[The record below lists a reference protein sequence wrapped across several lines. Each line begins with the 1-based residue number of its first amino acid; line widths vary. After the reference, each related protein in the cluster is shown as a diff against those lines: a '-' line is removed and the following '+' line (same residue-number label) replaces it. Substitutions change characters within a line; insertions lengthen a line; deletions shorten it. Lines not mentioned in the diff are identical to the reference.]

1 MGTTLEEAE
10 APTAEAPAAAEAEVM
25 TETDVRKSEA
35 APEALSLPQIDGQ
48 GIDRIDVNFSGSIRL
63 DRSDPADVALFKR
76 LALGK
81 EVDLRVVGIAA
92 GKDARISYDEDGYP
106 GETTARA
113 KVKVTTLYRPI
124 SDDGAMARVGSDQ
137 TEFVEE

>member
-1 MGTTLEEAE
+1 MGTTLEEV
-10 APTAEAPAAAEAEVM
+10 PAEAPAEGSEETAPTA
-25 TETDVRKSEA
+25 TDVRKAEA
-35 APEALSLPQIDGQ
+35 APEALSLPRIDGQ
-48 GIDRIDVNFSGSIRL
+48 SIDRIDVNFSGSIRL

-81 EVDLRVVGIAA
+81 EVDLRVVGVAA

-124 SDDGAMARVGSDQ
+124 SEDGAMARVGSDQ
-137 TEFVEE
+137 TELVEE